1 MAESRISFRSFFW
14 KFRPRYKII
23 IKVTVIFLILPSCRY
38 HYNFFSFLH
47 VCPCRVTMYLFCSWL
62 LESKTPWNHGRI
74 SFALVSYDNKIK
86 LDMRPLPRAR
96 VKLGGWT
103 RSPRFWW
110 KKPFDPCDP
119 KSKFEPISVEEGST
133 WCICMSYIDK
143 VCNIEEIMHFLVKIK
158 VWPLWPQMTP
168 GWPMTP

>member
-1 MAESRISFRSFFW
+1 M
-14 KFRPRYKII
+14 KII
-23 IKVTVIFLILPSCRY
+23 FGICHFWIQHTQIDLKSHRRRFSPHLYLRCLHFRDEPSLNWDIYSLCQIPHPLLGKKAAIQVT
-38 HYNFFSFLH
+38 
-47 VCPCRVTMYLFCSWL
+47 
-62 LESKTPWNHGRI
+62 
-74 SFALVSYDNKIK
+74 

-103 RSPRFWW
+103 RSPHFWW

-119 KSKFEPISVEEGST
+119 KSKFEPISFEEGST

-143 VCNIEEIMHFLVKIK
+143 VRNIEEIMHFLVKIK